1 MMGERNS
8 QNLRVTANE
17 KKKNRI
23 KLMGK
28 HDERENNL
36 TKS

>member
-8 QNLRVTANE
+8 QNLRATANE
-17 KKKNRI
+17 KNRI